1 MADLSDEDER
11 LLQQE
16 AGLSPETIRTIAAL
30 GFTLTRTASLLSYI
44 KELAD
49 EAEQRSSTPRET
61 GDIPER

>member
-1 MADLSDEDER
+1 MADLSDEDEK

-16 AGLSPETIRTIAAL
+16 AGLTPETIRTIAAL

-49 EAEQRSSTPRET
+49 EAEQRS
-61 GDIPER
+61 IPTHTASDPS

>member
-16 AGLSPETIRTIAAL
+16 AGLSRETIRTIAAL

-49 EAEQRSSTPRET
+49 EAEQRSSAPREA
-61 GDIPER
+61 GDLPER